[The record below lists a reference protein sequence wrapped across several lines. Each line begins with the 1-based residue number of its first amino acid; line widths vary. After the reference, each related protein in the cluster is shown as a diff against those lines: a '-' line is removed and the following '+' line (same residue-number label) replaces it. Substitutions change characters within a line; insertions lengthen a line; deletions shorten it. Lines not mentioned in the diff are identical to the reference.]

1 MKGNI
6 RCSVGF
12 ILSLFIGLFDL
23 SFDFFFG
30 PSMLLL
36 LLFAGSCPVRRP
48 LMGGVRKECKI

>member
-23 SFDFFFG
+23 SFDFFFWSFYVASS
-30 PSMLLL
+30 PL
-36 LLFAGSCPVRRP
+36 RRI
-48 LMGGVRKECKI
+48 MSGTATSHRWRA